1 MKRSLKKN
9 LLALAICMALPI
21 SAPVIAD
28 DKPEGPDKSNW
39 VCKLCVISNGWFGN
53 WEFGLIYAEQPTP
66 KFADWRGLDDDW
78 NLALSGDARYIG
90 ENGYYFDFYG
100 RRLGLDS
107 RAMELQG
114 GKQGTYEYRAAYQ
127 EIPRYLGYSTTTPY
141 AGVGTDVLTLP
152 PGWKPADGTDVF
164 VPATLE
170 AKRKTA
176 EAGFTYHM
184 SRSWKVDIDVERQTR
199 DGTKAFSNGVF
210 PFNGAA
216 YPYPV
221 DYTTDLIDAAIQFN
235 GNRGQLRLGFIG
247 SEFDNGYDSVTIDNP
262 FSLGLGA
269 ETAQTALAPDN
280 EYAQVNLAGAYRFS
294 RRFRVS
300 GKAAWG
306 EMEQNAAFLPY
317 STNPEFDDLALPRA
331 SLDGKV
337 DTSFFNL
344 GGTVYLKLADRLDF
358 RGQYKAEERDNRT
371 PVDTYTPVRTDLF
384 LGSPRTNR
392 PYGYERSFWLAELR
406 YRPANRVRIN
416 LGYEQDDQERTYQEV
431 RKTEEDGYWGDV
443 QFAAWA
449 WMDLRVKYENQKR
462 DASVV
467 DEQGDFDRAEHP
479 AMRKFNMA
487 DRDRDRG
494 LVEMNL
500 YPAERMSINFSW
512 YSTEDEYSE
521 SAIGLTE
528 AEESAFNVDFNYL
541 IGKNTTVYVFMTQ
554 QTIDSRIAGAASEF
568 VDPWTGSTEDDIRT
582 WGMGLSGQISE
593 KATVGLDFV
602 SSNADG
608 DILVQSFEGDQPPF
622 PTLNSRMTNFRVYM
636 NYDVNERWGWGLDA
650 YREQYNSSDWYDD
663 GLGPLDVASLLT
675 LGAESPNYDVLVVR
689 MVARFKF

>member
-9 LLALAICMALPI
+9 LLALAVCMALPMGTP
-21 SAPVIAD
+21 ALAEDTPD
-28 DKPEGPDKSNW
+28 GPDKSDW
-39 VCKLCVISNGWFGN
+39 VCKLCMISSGWFGS
-53 WEFGLIYAEQPTP
+53 WEFGLIYVDQPTP
-66 KFADWRGLDDDW
+66 KFADWRGLDDDGYI
-78 NLALSGDARYIG
+78 ALSGDARFIG

-107 RAMELQG
+107 RSMELQG

-141 AGVGTDVLTLP
+141 VGVGTDVLTLP
-152 PGWKPADGTDVF
+152 PGWEPADGTGVF

-170 AKRKTA
+170 TKRKTA
-176 EAGFTYHM
+176 DAGFTYHM
-184 SRSWKVDIDVERQTR
+184 SRSWKFDIDVERQTR
-199 DGTKAFSNGVF
+199 DGTYAFANGVF
-210 PFNGAA
+210 PFNGVAF
-216 YPYPV
+216 PSPV

-269 ETAQTALAPDN
+269 ETAESALAPDN

-317 STNPEFDDLALPRA
+317 STNPEFDDLTLPRT

-337 DTSFFNL
+337 DTTFFNL

-358 RGQYKAEERDNRT
+358 KGQYKAEERDNKT
-371 PVDTYTPVRTDLF
+371 PVETYTPVNTDIF
-384 LGSPRTNR
+384 LSSPRTNR

-406 YRPANRVRIN
+406 YRPANRVRVN
-416 LGYEQDDQERTYQEV
+416 LGYEQDEQERTYQEV

-443 QFAAWA
+443 QVAAWS
-449 WMDLRVKYENQKR
+449 WMDLRMKYEKQKR
-462 DASVV
+462 DASVI
-467 DEQGDFDRAEHP
+467 DQQGGFDRAEHP

-494 LVEMNL
+494 LIELNL
-500 YPAERMSINFSW
+500 YPVERMSLNFSW
-512 YSTEDEYSE
+512 YSTDDEYSE

-528 AEESAFNVDFNYL
+528 ADESALNIDFNYL
-541 IGKNTTVYVFMTQ
+541 IGKNTTVYVFMTK
-554 QTIDSRIAGAASEF
+554 QTIDSRISGASSEAA
-568 VDPWTGSTEDDIRT
+568 DPWTGTTEDDIRT
-582 WGMGLSGQISE
+582 WGMGFSGRISE
-593 KATVGLDFV
+593 KATFGLDYV

-608 DILVQSFEGDQPPF
+608 NILVQTFEGDQPPF

-636 NYDVNERWGWGLDA
+636 DYDVNERWGWGLDA
-650 YREQYNSSDWYDD
+650 YREQYDSSDWYDD
-663 GLGPLDVASLLT
+663 GLGPLDVSGLLT
-675 LGAESPNYDVLVVR
+675 MGAQSPDYDVLVVR